1 MNKRTACFYNQFSI
15 FYPLVDV
22 ILKPQ
27 KKILF
32 KEVNN
37 LPDGKLL
44 EIGVGN
50 GAHFWQ
56 YKKHEVTGIDTSAAM
71 LETARKNSL
80 PNTVRLMEM
89 DGEALSF
96 EELTFDYVVLSH
108 VIAVVDD
115 PERLLQEVH
124 RVLKPQ
130 GYVLILNHFTPQNW
144 IRYIDSGFGI
154 IAKYLHFKSVFHLRH
169 LRALNRFTLN
179 KEITIGVA
187 SYFKLMIYRK

>member
-1 MNKRTACFYNQFSI
+1 MNKRTAGFYNQFSI

-27 KKILF
+27 KRVLF
-32 KEVNN
+32 NEINN
-37 LPDGKLL
+37 LPEGKLL

-50 GAHFWQ
+50 GAHLGR
-56 YKKHEVTGIDTSAAM
+56 YIKHEVTGIDTSAAM

-80 PNTVRLMEM
+80 RDTMLMEM
-89 DGEALSF
+89 DGEALLF
-96 EELTFDYVVLSH
+96 EDLTFDYVVLSH

-130 GYVLILNHFTPQNW
+130 GRVLILNHFTPQNW
-144 IRYIDSGFGI
+144 LSYIDRGFGT
-154 IAKYLHFKSVFHLRH
+154 IAKHLHFKSVFHLH
-169 LRALNRFTLN
+169 DLRAIHRFTLE
-179 KEITIGVA
+179 KEISIGMA